1 MLSTIAD
8 IAGILSFIMS
18 IVLFFISHSILKYSK
33 QQRENYNKERFNIQS
48 DLAALRDNILEDNL
62 YTPQIRSRLRQAIY
76 SYRIK
81 YWFISFPFCL
91 YHIQFSLFLIKKL
104 PDDEKSRE
112 RLCEHLDYLIAK
124 MDKKEYIENE

>member
-1 MLSTIAD
+1 MLGTISD

-18 IVLFFISHSILKYSK
+18 IILFCISHSILKYSK
-33 QQRENYNKERFNIQS
+33 QQRKDYNSERHSIQS
-48 DLAALRDNILEDNL
+48 DLIALRDNIVEDNL
-62 YTPQIRSRLRQAIY
+62 YNKKIRSHLRQTIY

-91 YHIQFSLFLIKKL
+91 YHIQLSLFLLKETL
-104 PDDEKSRE
+104 DDKHTEM
-112 RLCEHLDYLIAK
+112 LCKHIDYLIAN

>member
-1 MLSTIAD
+1 MLGTISD

-18 IVLFFISHSILKYSK
+18 IILFCISHSILKYSK
-33 QQRENYNKERFNIQS
+33 QQRKDYNSERHSIQ
-48 DLAALRDNILEDNL
+48 
-62 YTPQIRSRLRQAIY
+62 Y

-91 YHIQFSLFLIKKL
+91 YHIQLSLFLLKETL
-104 PDDEKSRE
+104 DDKHTEM
-112 RLCEHLDYLIAK
+112 LCKHIDYLIAN